1 MQLFAPKW
9 VRFLVLLALVLVPAS
24 EAHAQRIP
32 LVYLWCAGASL
43 LAPFAAV
50 PIKFGIVRLL
60 ALEVGSSRLWAISAV
75 EWVLWFPI
83 VVILLRFGGPFYV
96 PLVLPVVLV
105 LSASL
110 HRTSVANTSWRSAL
124 LLSLSTPVLA
134 LVLPFLAL
142 GLAVLLEEYL
152 PASVL

>member
-1 MQLFAPKW
+1 MQLLAPKW

-32 LVYLWCAGASL
+32 EAYLWFAGASL
-43 LAPFAAV
+43 LAPFVAV

-60 ALEVGSSRLWAISAV
+60 ALEVGSSRLWAISVV

-96 PLVLPVVLV
+96 PPLVLPVVLV

-142 GLAVLLEEYL
+142 GLAVLLEE
-152 PASVL
+152 